1 VSLESFPIIVIMKQ
15 LRRHSW
21 GTFFDYHSGG
31 DVTKVTQPFCFY
43 SDIKSSMYFASLI
56 YNQPVS
62 RDYNNKP

>member
-1 VSLESFPIIVIMKQ
+1 VSLESFPIIVIG
-15 LRRHSW
+15 RRSSW

-43 SDIKSSMYFASLI
+43 SDIKSSIAHR
-56 YNQPVS
+56 QPVS